1 MCAMPKRST
10 EHRVGVVQH
19 APVTLHRKRTLE
31 RGVALIEEAA
41 ATGAKLISFP
51 ETWVPGYPEW
61 VWRLRPGDDYELT
74 AEIHARLLENAI
86 DLSGR
91 DLEPVQQAARRHSL
105 TVVIGVHER
114 DGTYSRGTL
123 YNTLVVIGPGGE

>member
-19 APVTLHRKRTLE
+19 APVTLHRKQTLE

-61 VWRLRPGDDYELT
+61 LWRLQPGGDYALT
-74 AEIHARLLENAI
+74 GEIHARLLDNAI
-86 DLSGR
+86 DLDAD
-91 DLEPVQQAARRHSL
+91 DLRPLREAARQHAL
-105 TVVIGVHER
+105 TALVGVHER
-114 DGTYSRGTL
+114 DSRFSRGTM
-123 YNTLVVIGPGGE
+123 YNTIVLIGPD

>member
-19 APVTLHRKRTLE
+19 APVTLHRKQTLE

-51 ETWVPGYPEW
+51 ETWVPGYPE
-61 VWRLRPGDDYELT
+61 
-74 AEIHARLLENAI
+74 
-86 DLSGR
+86 
-91 DLEPVQQAARRHSL
+91 
-105 TVVIGVHER
+105 
-114 DGTYSRGTL
+114 
-123 YNTLVVIGPGGE
+123 